1 MTTLTIRSPAAGL
14 VSSLVSRI
22 AAAHRAFWLHR
33 AHRRAVWNLGELD
46 DYLLKDIG
54 VARSE
59 IQSLVSDP
67 SGDRKRG
74 HEHDVE

>member
-1 MTTLTIRSPAAGL
+1 MTALTVRSPAAGHI
-14 VSSLVSRI
+14 SSLVSRI
-22 AAAHRAFWLHR
+22 VAAHRAFWLRR
-33 AHRRAVWNLGELD
+33 AHRRAVWNLSELD

-59 IQSLVSDP
+59 IRSLVSDP

>member
-14 VSSLVSRI
+14 VSSMASRI
-22 AAAHRAFWLHR
+22 AATHRAFWLHS
-33 AHRRAVWNLGELD
+33 AHRRAVWNLAELD

-67 SGDRKRG
+67 SADRNRR
-74 HEHDVE
+74 HAHNVE